1 MAATAEIK
9 AVITAEDNASDV
21 VSKFGQNIGAIGGSL
36 LVAGAAM
43 TAFGVMAVNSFNE
56 SEAVGAQLN
65 AVLKSTGGIAGV
77 TADEVNGLASAL
89 QKTTRFSDEQIGV
102 AQNMLLT
109 FTKIGKDI
117 FPDTTKAVLDMA
129 TAMGTDLKS
138 TSIQVGKALQDPVR
152 GVTALQRVGVR
163 LTDAQKDLVQ
173 SLVDVGDVAGAQKI
187 ILQELQTEFGGSA
200 EAAGK
205 TFAGQLDIARNALD
219 NIMEQVGQVIANAL
233 QPFVEKIQPVVDKI
247 QEWIDKNPQ
256 LVTAIVGIGAAIAVA
271 TVAVGALMIAF
282 AGLNAVASPWLLIAA
297 AIVAGIALVAVGVN
311 WLVGTFGGWEEV
323 WKNITNIY
331 NAYIKPALMDLWSTI
346 QTQLIPV
353 LQEFWDKNKNWI
365 IPALQ
370 ALAIVIGVVILGSI
384 MVFIGAIKLVVQAI
398 SWLGQGF
405 TWVVE
410 QIKNG
415 IAFVVD
421 RANYLKNNFWEVI
434 GSILGFFATLPIKI
448 PFFIASA
455 IMWVVNYIRNID
467 WGGIWNTIYNA
478 LTNMLSKI
486 PSAFMNMINGIRNL
500 DWGSIGKSIAN
511 AVLGFM
517 EGAINGAFA
526 GLPGAPKVR
535 LPRFARGVE
544 NFGGGLAIVGERG
557 PELVNLPKGSDVIPN
572 NQIATTG
579 GGSTTININVGLM
592 TGSAIE
598 RREAAMK
605 MFEDLQDI
613 ASQRGQ
619 TVGQL
624 IGA

>member
-1 MAATAEIK
+1 MATAEIK
-9 AVITAEDNASDV
+9 AVISAEDNASDV

-43 TAFGVMAVNSFNE
+43 AAFGVMAVNSFNE

-486 PSAFMNMINGIRNL
+486 PGAFMNMINGIRNL

-598 RREAAMK
+598 RREAAAK
-605 MFEDLQDI
+605 MFEDLKDI

-619 TVGQL
+619 TVSQL
-624 IGA
+624 IGAN

>member
-1 MAATAEIK
+1 MATAEIK
-9 AVITAEDNASDV
+9 AIITAEDNASDV
-21 VSKFGQNIGAIGGSL
+21 VGKFGQNIGAVGASL

-43 TAFGVMAVNSFNE
+43 AAFGVMAVNSFSE

-65 AVLKSTGGIAGV
+65 AVLKSTGGVAGV
-77 TADEVNGLASAL
+77 TAESVTGLASAL
-89 QKTTRFSDEQIGV
+89 QKSTRFSDEQIGV

-219 NIMEQVGQVIANAL
+219 NVMEQIGQVIANAL
-233 QPFVEKIQPVVDKI
+233 QPFVEKIQPIVDKI

-256 LVTAIVGIGAAIAVA
+256 LVTTIIGIGAAIAVA
-271 TVAVGALMIAF
+271 TIAVGALMVAM
-282 AGLNAVASPWLLIAA
+282 AGLNAVASPWLAIAVGIIAA
-297 AIVAGIALVAVGVN
+297 IGLIAVGVN
-311 WLVGTFGGWEEV
+311 WLVGTFGGWEVV
-323 WKNITNIY
+323 WKNITDIY
-331 NAYIKPALMDLWSTI
+331 NTYIKPALTDLWNTI
-346 QTQLIPV
+346 QNQLLPV

-370 ALAIVIGVVILGSI
+370 ALAIVIGVVIIGSI
-384 MVFIGAIKLVVQAI
+384 LAFINILKLAVQGI

-410 QIKNG
+410 QIKVG
-415 IAFVVD
+415 VGWIRERID
-421 RANYLKNNFWEVI
+421 YMKNHFWESVGYI
-434 GSILGFFATLPIKI
+434 IGFFATLPVKI
-448 PFFIASA
+448 LF
-455 IMWVVNYIRNID
+455 WVGNAVSGVVGYISRID
-467 WGGIWNTIYNA
+467 WWGVLKGIWDAWSRLEGFIRTTIGNVINNA
-478 LTNMLSKI
+478 I
-486 PSAFMNMINGIRNL
+486 HA
-500 DWGSIGKSIAN
+500 DWGAIGRSVGNAIAG
-511 AVLGFM
+511 AL
-517 EGAINGAFA
+517 EGAINGAMA
-526 GLPGAPKVR
+526 GIPGAPKIKI
-535 LPRFARGVE
+535 PRFATGVQ
-544 NFGGGLAIVGERG
+544 NFSGGMAIVGERG
-557 PELVNLPKGSDVIPN
+557 PELVNLPRGSDVIPN
-572 NQIATTG
+572 NQIV
-579 GGSTTININVGLM
+579 GGSSGNTTININVGLM

-598 RREAAMK
+598 RRDAAMK

-613 ASQRGQ
+613 AGQRGQ

>member
-1 MAATAEIK
+1 MASQAEIK
-9 AVITAEDNASDV
+9 AVITADDQASAVVGRFGDNIAGV
-21 VSKFGQNIGAIGGSL
+21 GATL
-36 LVAGAAM
+36 TLAGAAM
-43 TAFGVMAVNSFNE
+43 VAFGVSAVNSFSE

-77 TADEVNGLASAL
+77 TAESVTGLANAL
-89 QKTTRFSDEQIGV
+89 QKTTRYSDEQIGV
-102 AQNMLLT
+102 AENMLLT

-129 TAMGTDLKS
+129 TAMGSDLKS

-163 LTDAQKDLVQ
+163 LTDSQKDLVQ
-173 SLVDVGDVAGAQKI
+173 SLVDVGDTAGAQRI

-233 QPFVEKIQPVVDKI
+233 QPFVEKIQPIVEKI

-256 LVTAIVGIGAAIAVA
+256 LVTTIVGIGAAIAVA
-271 TVAVGALMIAF
+271 TVAVGGLMVVM
-282 AGLNAVASPWLLIAA
+282 AGLNAVASPWLAIAA
-297 AIVAGIALVAVGVN
+297 GIVLAIGLIAVGVN
-311 WLVGTFGGWEEV
+311 WLVGTFGGWEVV

-331 NAYIKPALMDLWSTI
+331 NTYIKPALQDLWNTI
-346 QTQLIPV
+346 QTQLLPV
-353 LQEFWDKNKNWI
+353 LQEFWDKNQNWI

-384 MVFIGAIKLVVQAI
+384 LAFIGILKVVVQAI

-415 IAFVVD
+415 IAFVIEK
-421 RANYLKNNFWEVI
+421 ATYLKDHFWEVV
-434 GSILGFFATLPIKI
+434 GSIVGFFATLPIKM
-448 PFFIASA
+448 PMYVAQA

-486 PSAFMNMINGIRNL
+486 PGAFMNMINTIRNL
-500 DWGSIGKSIAN
+500 DWGGIGKSIAN
-511 AVLGFM
+511 AIMGFL
-517 EGAINGAFA
+517 EGAINGAFS
-526 GLPGAPKVR
+526 GIPGAPKVK

-544 NFGGGLAIVGERG
+544 NFSGGLAVVGERG
-557 PELVNLPKGSDVIPN
+557 PEIVNLPRGSDVIPN
-572 NQIATTG
+572 NRIGSTSTG
-579 GGSTTININVGLM
+579 NTTININVGLM

-605 MFEDLQDI
+605 MFEDLKDI
-613 ASQRGQ
+613 AGMQGQ
-619 TVGQL
+619 TVAQM
-624 IGA
+624 IGT

>member
-9 AVITAEDNASDV
+9 AIITAKDEASNTIESFGKKASQTALGVGAAFTALAVAGVAAGVMSYNAFAEAEKQQKMLEHAVVNVTHATREQLQQTMDLATALEKKGVLDADNIKQGLAQLST
-21 VSKFGQNIGAIGGSL
+21 FGLSNKAVQALGGSL
-36 LVAGAAM
+36 ADLAVNQ
-43 TAFGVMAVNSFNE
+43 FGVAATGE
-56 SEAVGAQLN
+56 QLSDSAN
-65 AVLKSTGGIAGV
+65 MIA
-77 TADEVNGLASAL
+77 
-89 QKTTRFSDEQIGV
+89 
-102 AQNMLLT
+102 
-109 FTKIGKDI
+109 
-117 FPDTTKAVLDMA
+117 
-129 TAMGTDLKS
+129 
-138 TSIQVGKALQDPVR
+138 KALNGQFGILEKSGIR
-152 GVTALQRVGVR
+152 F
-163 LTDAQKDLVQ
+163 TDAQK
-173 SLVDVGDVAGAQKI
+173 AMI
-187 ILQELQTEFGGSA
+187 EFGT
-200 EAAGK
+200 EEQKVAAINEGFQQNLK
-205 TFAGQLDIARNALD
+205 YTNDIARTTSEGALAAL
-219 NIMEQVGQVIANAL
+219 NVSFGNLQETVGGVIAKAL
-233 QPFVEKIQPVVDKI
+233 VPLVDKI
-247 QEWIDKNPQ
+247 KPIIDGIIAWAEKNPE
-256 LVTAIVGIGAAIAVA
+256 LTEKIVLA
-271 TVAVGALMIAF
+271 TGALIAF
-282 AGLNAVASPWLLIAA
+282 AGAIGVAALAVSAIAA
-297 AIVAGIALVAVGVN
+297 IGGGWVVLIVAGVLALAGAII
-311 WLVGTFGGWEEV
+311 WLVEKFVGWQNV
-323 WKNITNIY
+323 WNGLVSVY
-331 NAYIKPALMDLWSTI
+331 NTYIKPALMDLWSTI
-346 QTQLIPV
+346 QTQLLPV

-384 MVFIGAIKLVVQAI
+384 LAFIGILKVVVQAI

-415 IAFVVD
+415 IAFIVEK
-421 RANYLKNNFWEVI
+421 ATYLKNHFWEVI
-434 GSILGFFATLPIKI
+434 GSILGFFATLPIKM
-448 PFFIASA
+448 PFYVASA
-455 IMWVVNYIRNID
+455 VMWVVNYIRNID

-486 PSAFMNMINGIRNL
+486 PGAFMNMINGIRNL

>member
-1 MAATAEIK
+1 MATAEIK

-282 AGLNAVASPWLLIAA
+282 AGLNAVASPWLLIA
-297 AIVAGIALVAVGVN
+297 GIALVAVGVN

-331 NAYIKPALMDLWSTI
+331 NAYIKPALMDLWNTI

-448 PFFIASA
+448 PFYIASA